1 MNSESSIEKTTAA
14 ESELPDR
21 RLFLR
26 SLGKWSGAAI
36 VAAVGGGVWISFAP
50 EARAGGWVNRR
61 GLFEA
66 GAGSMA
72 AAAVVGLI
80 GALVSEA
87 AGSIAGRPESVRT

>member
-14 ESELPDR
+14 ESELPNR

-26 SLGKWSGAAI
+26 NLGKWSGAAI
-36 VAAVGGGVWISFAP
+36 VAAVGEGVWISFAP
-50 EARAGGWVNRR
+50 EARR
-61 GLFEA
+61 
-66 GAGSMA
+66 GAGST

-87 AGSIAGRPESVRT
+87 AGSIAGRPESVRTSGS

>member
-1 MNSESSIEKTTAA
+1 M
-14 ESELPDR
+14 
-21 RLFLR
+21 
-26 SLGKWSGAAI
+26 GK
-36 VAAVGGGVWISFAP
+36 P
-50 EARAGGWVNRR
+50 K

-87 AGSIAGRPESVRT
+87 AGSIAGSRNRCVPEEADKPKAGFGVAESILKHATATPR

>member
-1 MNSESSIEKTTAA
+1 M
-14 ESELPDR
+14 
-21 RLFLR
+21 
-26 SLGKWSGAAI
+26 GK
-36 VAAVGGGVWISFAP
+36 P
-50 EARAGGWVNRR
+50 K

-87 AGSIAGRPESVRT
+87 AGSIAGRPESVRTSGS